1 MKNKFLISI
10 LASLLIV
17 SFANNLHS
25 KDFIFESDSIE
36 IKENGNLI
44 VAKDGVNIKVE
55 NNIEI
60 NSDQSFYNK
69 TSQVLL
75 LKGNVIL
82 LDKEKNIKILSN
94 NIEYNKIN
102 EKIISDGKTTTYIGT
117 GYIIDGSNIT
127 YLRKKNVVQSINK
140 STMRDKFENN
150 ITVAEFIYQTDL
162 KIFKSKN
169 INLIDKDKN
178 NYSYEK
184 AMIDLNKKEIIGK
197 DIIINFSKDAF
208 GNTENDPRLKGK
220 SATSNEN
227 ETIIKNGI
235 FTTCKKNDSCPP
247 WTLKSSEIKHDKVK
261 KIISYKNAWLQ
272 LYDRPIF
279 YFPKFFH
286 PDPTVKRQSGFLIPS
301 ILSSSVNGSSLKI
314 PYYQVVSDDT
324 DFTVTPRLYFNND
337 IMVQNE
343 FRDVGENSKHTTDFS
358 LKKMDNGSKSHFFSN
373 TLLDLELDSFD
384 NSDLEINLE
393 KISSDTYLKNNK
405 IVSAVNKSS
414 NLLTSFFKF
423 DAEKDD
429 LSISAS
435 VEAYEDL
442 SKEKDSDK
450 YQFVYPNFTVSK
462 LINTDLELN
471 GELNYQVSGSRK
483 KTDTNIEESIL
494 INDFDYESK
503 PFFSKSGFQNKF
515 NIFFKN
521 VNKDGKN
528 SSTYNEN
535 LKSENFTS
543 LIVNS
548 SLPLKKSGENFNSL
562 LTPKASFRFNP
573 SGSKKLTNSDRRIT
587 SLNIF
592 SNNRLGISESLEG
605 GQSLT
610 LGGQYDLNKK
620 NNKKLVSVSL
630 AQIFKDIDD
639 KKMPT
644 NSTMGNK
651 SSDVIGGL
659 KIIPNDYLKFDYDFS
674 LNNDL
679 KSSNYNLLK
688 STVSINNFVTSF
700 EFMEEKNKIG
710 DESYLLSDV
719 GYSLNDSNKIR
730 YTSRE
735 NRKTN
740 LVEFYNLIYE
750 YKNDCLVAAIEYNKD
765 YYSDRDLKPTE
776 ELFFSLTIVPFSK
789 ANTPNLKN

>member
-220 SATSNEN
+220 SAISNEN

-442 SKEKDSDK
+442 SKVKDSDK

-562 LTPKASFRFNP
+562 LTPKASLRFNP

-620 NNKKLVSVSL
+620 NNKKLVSMSL

>member
-1 MKNKFLISI
+1 
-10 LASLLIV
+10 
-17 SFANNLHS
+17 
-25 KDFIFESDSIE
+25 
-36 IKENGNLI
+36 
-44 VAKDGVNIKVE
+44 
-55 NNIEI
+55 
-60 NSDQSFYNK
+60 
-69 TSQVLL
+69 
-75 LKGNVIL
+75 
-82 LDKEKNIKILSN
+82 EKNI
-94 NIEYNKIN
+94 
-102 EKIISDGKTTTYIGT
+102 
-117 GYIIDGSNIT
+117 
-127 YLRKKNVVQSINK
+127 VQSIDK
-140 STMRDKFENN
+140 SIMKDKFENIIN
-150 ITVAEFIYQTDL
+150 VAEFTYQTDL
-162 KIFKSKN
+162 KIFKSKD
-169 INLIDKDKN
+169 INLVDKDKN
-178 NYSYEK
+178 IYSYEQ

-208 GNTENDPRLKGK
+208 GNSANDPRLKGK

-227 ETIIKNGI
+227 ETVIKNGI
-235 FTTCKKNDSCPP
+235 FTTCKKNDTCPP

-261 KIISYKNAWLQ
+261 KTISYKDAWLQ
-272 LYDRPIF
+272 LYDKPIF

-314 PYYQVVSDDT
+314 PYYQVVSDDK

-343 FRDVGENSKHTTDFS
+343 FRDVGKNSKHITDFS
-358 LKKMDNGSKSHFFSN
+358 IKKIDDGSKSHFFSN
-373 TLLDLELDSFD
+373 TLFDLELDSFD

-405 IVSAVNKSS
+405 IVSEVNESS

-423 DAEKDD
+423 DAENDD
-429 LSISAS
+429 LSVAVS

-442 SKEKDSDK
+442 SKIKDSDK
-450 YQFVYPNFTVSK
+450 YQFVYPNFTISK
-462 LINTDLELN
+462 LINTNLELN

-483 KTDTNIEESIL
+483 KSNTNIEESIL

-503 PFFSKSGFQNKF
+503 PFFSKAGFQNKF

-521 VNKDGKN
+521 VNKEGKN
-528 SSTYNEN
+528 SSTYNED

-543 LIVNS
+543 LIINS
-548 SLPLKKSGENFNSL
+548 SLPLKKSGGNYNSL
-562 LTPKASFRFNP
+562 LTPKASLRFNP
-573 SGSKKLTNSDRRIT
+573 DRSKDLSDSDRRIT

-592 SNNRLGISESLEG
+592 SNNRLGINESLEG

-620 NNKKLVSVSL
+620 NNKNILSMSI

-651 SSDVIGGL
+651 SSDIIGGL
-659 KIIPNDYLKFDYDFS
+659 KIIPNEYLKFDYDFS
-674 LNNDL
+674 LDSDL
-679 KSSNYNLLK
+679 KTSNYNLLK

-700 EFMEEKNKIG
+700 EFMEELNEIG
-710 DESYLLSDV
+710 DESYLLSNV
-719 GYSLNDSNKIR
+719 GYGFNDSNKIK
-730 YTSRE
+730 YTSRK

-765 YYSDRDLKPTE
+765 YYSDRELKPSE
-776 ELFFSLTIVPFSK
+776 ELFFTLTIVPFSK
-789 ANTPNLKN
+789 ANSPNLKD